1 MISVFSVRTA
11 DMNAQRVK
19 VVTVRNSA
27 AAATSHQH
35 RSVLHVTSL
44 LTVFRRQLRT
54 RLFWQFASDVLRIC
68 AYMYTMSRE
77 SSSLCEKFDV
87 YIGNFG
93 GNNAKR
99 KIQNAVLNKFK
110 VLCSVGR

>member
-1 MISVFSVRTA
+1 
-11 DMNAQRVK
+11 
-19 VVTVRNSA
+19 
-27 AAATSHQH
+27 
-35 RSVLHVTSL
+35 
-44 LTVFRRQLRT
+44 
-54 RLFWQFASDVLRIC
+54 
-68 AYMYTMSRE
+68 MYTMSRE